1 MISISIN
8 AVTSGG
14 LLVAGTP
21 PPLDDFMWTA
31 YPLTFASFSTAAAT
45 NTILLA
51 SPPAKT
57 VLHGVAIKHDVAFTG
72 GGLTG
77 YTLSVGRAA
86 VLDRHATAHSVFS
99 VPNSTNAE
107 LSLNFACDDFVIPT
121 QFNITAV
128 CTGGLLNAATAG
140 TVTIWLCTTLIP

>member
-14 LLVAGTP
+14 FLVAGT

-45 NTILLA
+45 NTITLA
-51 SPPAKT
+51 SPPGKT
-57 VLHGVAIKHDVAFTG
+57 VLHGVAIKHDIAFTG

-77 YTLSVGRAA
+77 YTLSVGRALI
-86 VLDRHATAHSVFS
+86 LDRHATAHSVFS
-99 VPNSTNAE
+99 APGNSNAE
-107 LSLNFACDDFVIPT
+107 LSLNFACDDFVAPIL
-121 QFNITAV
+121 FNVTAV

>member
-45 NTILLA
+45 NTIALA
-51 SPPAKT
+51 LPPAKT

-107 LSLNFACDDFVIPT
+107 LSLNFTCDDFVIPT

>member
-14 LLVAGTP
+14 LFVAGTP

-45 NTILLA
+45 NTIALA
-51 SPPAKT
+51 LPPAKT

-107 LSLNFACDDFVIPT
+107 LSLNFTCDDFVIPT